1 MEPCPELTFGRQP
14 WEQLTL
20 FQPDAVTVE
29 MILHISDRR
38 WLVDGGVR
46 VTETLSGAALWIEA
60 NHYPSTVTGIS
71 EATASFHS
79 AARYWSHTIWSA
91 SDLVR
96 GGETT

>member
-1 MEPCPELTFGRQP
+1 MTDPQLAHGRQP

-38 WLVDGGVR
+38 WLIDGGVR
-46 VTETLSGAALWIEA
+46 ATETISGAALWIEA
-60 NHYPSTVTGIS
+60 NHYPSTVSGIA

-79 AARYWSHTIWSA
+79 AARYWSGVVW
-91 SDLVR
+91 
-96 GGETT
+96 GGHERQEAPDTA